1 MLQFKRLGLLL
12 VLMLTSTAVV
22 VTHAPSEVHAQ
33 APDQEFNIAVG
44 ETLTFSSRGVRSVSI
59 GLPNIADAQVI
70 SNGQLLVTAK
80 QPGTTTININGS
92 GGQKTLLVRVVGT
105 NPQSLAEEVREVLG
119 SASGVEVR
127 VVKGRVLLEGEVSG
141 QQFKEKIEVMTELYP
156 SQLLDFTTYR
166 EAFVEDARM
175 VAVDLYFV
183 QLATVNRDELGVKW
197 GQFVGANYTFGSGD
211 VPLYYGSEVANL
223 DSGVMPDKTGTL
235 LSEPARLTGGEG
247 LTSYFSMVG
256 QVNVALD
263 FLVSN
268 GLVKTISHGTV
279 ITEAGKLA
287 EYHNGGTLLV
297 RLEGAQATALEE
309 IAYGLDVEVTP
320 VIDINDQVKMDIK
333 VNFSELDY
341 ANSVGD
347 VPALRDTSVN
357 SVVNTVADQ
366 SVLISS
372 QMNISDTSQST
383 GVWMLSRIPILGW
396 VFKSRNFMGSSLDNA
411 LFVTP
416 RVYKP
421 GKQTHEE
428 MIDGVFKGLM
438 DAGAE
443 PEDLPDLMNKSRSSR
458 RAAPAASRNDANQED
473 PALLE

>member
-1 MLQFKRLGLLL
+1 MQQYKRIGMLLL
-12 VLMLTSTAVV
+12 LMFATSAVAV
-22 VTHAPSEVHAQ
+22 SSAPSAVYAQ
-33 APDQEFNIAVG
+33 APDKEFNIAVG
-44 ETLTFSSRGVRSVSI
+44 ETLTFSGRGVRSVSI

-92 GGQKTLLVRVVGT
+92 SGQKTLLVRVVGT

-119 SASGVEVR
+119 PESGVQVR

-141 QQFKEKIEVMTELYP
+141 QQFKQKIEVMTKLYP
-156 SQLLDFTTYR
+156 NQLLNFTTYR

-183 QLATVNRDELGVKW
+183 QLATSNRDELGVKW

-211 VPLYYGSEVANL
+211 VPLYYGENAEL
-223 DSGVMPDKTGTL
+223 GPGVLPENTGTQ
-235 LSEPARLTGGEG
+235 LSSPAKLTGGDG
-247 LTSYFSMVG
+247 ITSYFSMVG

-263 FLVSN
+263 FLVTN
-268 GLVKTISHGTV
+268 GLVKTINHGTI

-297 RLEGAQATALEE
+297 KIAGAQATSLKE
-309 IAYGLDVEVTP
+309 IPYGLDVRVTP
-320 VIDINDQVKMDIK
+320 VIDVNDQVKLDIEMS
-333 VNFSELDY
+333 FSELDY
-341 ANSVGD
+341 SNAID
-347 VPALRDTSVN
+347 EIPALRDTTVN

-372 QMNISDTSQST
+372 QMNINNTSNDT

-396 VFKSRNFMGSSLDNA
+396 IFKSRNYLGSSLDNA

-416 RVYKP
+416 RVYEP
-421 GKQTHEE
+421 GKKTHEE

-443 PEDLPDLMNKSRSSR
+443 PEDLPTLRNKSRRSR
-458 RAAPAASRNDANQED
+458 SAPAAPKADDKKD

>member
-12 VLMLTSTAVV
+12 VLTLASTAVV

-119 SASGVEVR
+119 SSSGVEVR

-141 QQFKEKIEVMTELYP
+141 QQFKEKIEVMTTLYP

-175 VAVDLYFV
+175 IAVDLYFV

-211 VPLYYGSEVANL
+211 VPLYYGNDVDLE
-223 DSGVMPDKTGTL
+223 SGVMPDKTGTL
-235 LSEPARLTGGEG
+235 LSDPARLTGGEG

-297 RLEGAQATALEE
+297 KLEGAQTTALQE

-341 ANSVGD
+341 ANSIGD
-347 VPALRDTSVN
+347 VPALRDTSVL

-383 GVWMLSRIPILGW
+383 GIWMLSRIPILGW
-396 VFKSRNFMGSSLDNA
+396 VFKSRNYMGSSLDNA

-443 PEDLPDLMNKSRSSR
+443 PEDLPDLMNSSRSR
-458 RAAPAASRNDANQED
+458 RAAPAAARNVDKKED

>member
-1 MLQFKRLGLLL
+1 MLQFKRLGVLL
-12 VLMLTSTAVV
+12 VLMLASSAVV
-22 VTHAPSEVHAQ
+22 VTHAPSQAYAQ
-33 APDQEFNIAVG
+33 APDKEFNIAVG
-44 ETLTFSSRGVRSVSI
+44 ETLTFSGRGVRSVSI

-92 GGQKTLLVRVVGT
+92 SGQRTLLVRVVGT

-119 SASGVEVR
+119 TSSGVEVR

-141 QQFKEKIEVMTELYP
+141 QQFQQKIEVMTGLYP
-156 SQLLDFTTYR
+156 NQLLNFTTYR
-166 EAFVEDARM
+166 EAFVEEARM
-175 VAVDLYFV
+175 VAVDLYFI

-197 GQFVGANYTFGSGD
+197 GQFFGANYTFGSGD
-211 VPLYYGSEVANL
+211 VPLYYGPDLELDPGVTPAN
-223 DSGVMPDKTGTL
+223 TGTL
-235 LSEPARLTGGEG
+235 LSEPTKLTGGDG
-247 LTSYFSMVG
+247 LTSYFSLVG

-268 GLVKTISHGTV
+268 GLVKTINHGTI

-287 EYHNGGTLLV
+287 EYHNGGTLLI
-297 RLEGAQATALEE
+297 RIASAQSTGLTE
-309 IAYGLDVEVTP
+309 IPFGLQVKVLP
-320 VIDINDQVKMDIK
+320 VIDVNDQVKLDIDMD
-333 VNFSELDY
+333 FSELDY
-341 ANSVGD
+341 SNAID
-347 VPALRDTSVN
+347 EVPALRNSAIK

-372 QMNISDTSQST
+372 QVNVNDTSNSS
-383 GVWMLSRIPILGW
+383 GIWMLSRIPILGW
-396 VFKSRNFMGSSLDNA
+396 LFKSRNYLGSSLNNA

-421 GKQTHEE
+421 GQKTHEE
-428 MIDGVFKGLM
+428 MIDGVFKSLM
-438 DAGAE
+438 DVGAE
-443 PEDLPDLMNKSRSSR
+443 PEDLPDLMSKSRSAR
-458 RAAPAASRNDANQED
+458 RSAPAAAPANEPED

>member
-1 MLQFKRLGLLL
+1 MRQYKRLGLLL
-12 VLMLTSTAVV
+12 VMLLASSAVV

-33 APDQEFNIAVG
+33 APDKEFNLAVG
-44 ETLTFSSRGVRSVSI
+44 ETLTFSGRGVRSVSI

-92 GGQKTLLVRVVGT
+92 SGQRTLLVRVVGT

-141 QQFKEKIEVMTELYP
+141 EQFKRKIDVMTGLYP
-156 SQLLDFTTYR
+156 NQLLNFTTYR

-197 GQFVGANYTFGSGD
+197 GQFVGANYTFGTGD
-211 VPLYYGSEVANL
+211 VPLYYGNNAQLE
-223 DSGVMPDKTGTL
+223 SGVLPGKTGTL
-235 LSEPARLTGGEG
+235 LSEPARLTGGDG

-268 GLVKTISHGTV
+268 GLVKTINHGKI
-279 ITEAGKLA
+279 ITEAGKAA
-287 EYHNGGTLLV
+287 EYHNGGTLLIKIAGTQV
-297 RLEGAQATALEE
+297 ATLEE
-309 IAYGLDVEVTP
+309 IPYGLEVKVTP
-320 VIDINDQVKMDIK
+320 VIDVNDQVKLDIVMD
-333 VNFSELDY
+333 FSELDY
-341 ANSVGD
+341 SNAVDNI
-347 VPALRDTSVN
+347 PALRNTSVV

-372 QMNISDTSQST
+372 QMNINDTSNTS
-383 GVWMLSRIPILGW
+383 GIWMLSRIPILGW
-396 VFKSRNFMGSSLDNA
+396 MFKSRNFLGSSLDNA

-421 GKQTHEE
+421 GKQVHEE

-443 PEDLPDLMNKSRSSR
+443 PEDLPDLMTKKASRS
-458 RAAPAASRNDANQED
+458 AAPAAPAETQED